1 MSGLF
6 EQLMEQFAEVATV
19 FHDKI
24 VGKTTDTHVNEDL
37 KELESADVSEEGE
50 QKIEQLEDEDFVTHD
65 FKLT

>member
-6 EQLMEQFAEVATV
+6 EQLMEQFAEAATV

-24 VGKTTDTHVNEDL
+24 VGKTAYAHVNEDS
-37 KELESADVSEEGE
+37 KELEGVHVPEEGE
-50 QKIEQLEDEDFVTHD
+50 EKIEEPEDEDFVTHD